1 VGKQAWENDSKKLYF
16 SIITSLALP
25 QINVLFLAELVVC
38 LVKIFKVFWRLSP
51 FKLTLLVFAQA
62 EETIE
67 LIPYGCS
74 LKRNAGIMAR
84 RERNSGT
91 LARAERRFESLRS
104 ISATLDFGNGLTL
117 EAYHHLSE
125 QLLDKR
131 IMLRRFNPCLY
142 NPQHFW
148 HISNQ

>member
-1 VGKQAWENDSKKLYF
+1 M
-16 SIITSLALP
+16 
-25 QINVLFLAELVVC
+25 LFLAELVVC

-84 RERNSGT
+84 RKRNSGT

-125 QLLDKR
+125 QLPDKR

-142 NPQHFW
+142 NPQHFR